1 MLKGKVMTILLIN
14 ELIKKIL
21 LYQMSYFSEAY
32 THNKTKRKVQLDLSN
47 YATKSDLENAAHVDT
62 WKFVT
67 NAALQKKMKFSIL
80 DFFSKCHQI
89 HSFLLIWSH

>member
-14 ELIKKIL
+14 ELIKKIS
-21 LYQMSYFSEAY
+21 LYKI
-32 THNKTKRKVQLDLSN
+32 TKKTKRKVQLDLSN

-80 DFFSKCHQI
+80 NFFSKCHQI